1 MKVTRPEDKKL
12 NDDDVRFYVEQFE
25 SALSKLD
32 GGASVYNLKIDYPLN
47 DGQIEAIEK
56 IYMEAGWYASCRSP
70 LEDRSCTILG
80 LTAK

>member
-25 SALSKLD
+25 NALSELD
-32 GGASVYNLKIDYPLN
+32 GGASAYNLKIDYPLN
-47 DGQIEAIEK
+47 DGQIKAIEK
-56 IYMEAGWYASCRSP
+56 IYMDAGWYAYCCSP
-70 LEDRSCTILG
+70 LNDLSCSTLK